1 MPLCTFAFWTQGSS
15 GHFELVIY
23 GYFFI
28 NLFTAYNSGTVKK
41 FMNVY
46 ETPPFLTIWPW
57 TMNQKWLRLTVRYY
71 WHLLCALLNEIR
83 FFWNGLQHYTLIQA
97 AKFSA
102 KTVLMAK
109 LLQNNSNLNDF
120 EFSRHVKARKI
131 EKRAK
136 KFLKAKGRPNE
147 GQR

>member
-1 MPLCTFAFWTQGSS
+1 MQIFSRTKSRIRQEPSVYLLENCHWTISCKKVPLCTFAFWTQGSS

-46 ETPPFLTIWPW
+46 ETLPFVTIWPW

-71 WHLLCALLNEIR
+71 WHLLCALLNE
-83 FFWNGLQHYTLIQA
+83 N
-97 AKFSA
+97 
-102 KTVLMAK
+102 
-109 LLQNNSNLNDF
+109 
-120 EFSRHVKARKI
+120 KI
-131 EKRAK
+131 
-136 KFLKAKGRPNE
+136 FLKWASTLLFLSSLKAFNN
-147 GQR
+147 

>member
-1 MPLCTFAFWTQGSS
+1 MQIFSRTKSRIRQEPSVYLLENCHWTISCKKVPLCTFAFWTHGSS

-46 ETPPFLTIWPW
+46 ETPPFVTIWPW

-71 WHLLCALLNEIR
+71 WHLLCALLNDIR
-83 FFWNGLQHYTLIQA
+83 FF
-97 AKFSA
+97 
-102 KTVLMAK
+102 
-109 LLQNNSNLNDF
+109 
-120 EFSRHVKARKI
+120 
-131 EKRAK
+131 
-136 KFLKAKGRPNE
+136 FLKWASKLMIIRVHIYSWI
-147 GQR
+147 